1 MGKDV
6 TSNAKIKQVGFR
18 KDRINRVERFF
29 IMIWAP
35 LTTQPL
41 VLLRFN
47 GEPISTHRSF
57 ATAQFNLPKVY
68 VKSRKNETGRQYNM
82 RTAALRREIG

>member
-1 MGKDV
+1 
-6 TSNAKIKQVGFR
+6 
-18 KDRINRVERFF
+18 
-29 IMIWAP
+29 MIWAP

-47 GEPISTHRSF
+47 GEPISTRRSS

-68 VKSRKNETGRQYNM
+68 VKSGKIETGRQYNM